1 MLKILTGI
9 ALASTLIVPAYAID
23 DQMILQQLETLGKH
37 KLAFPLAYQ
46 LAQKQD
52 NYEVWHNLA
61 KQYNELDTQFA
72 AYLQAWKKAEQINTQ
87 ETYEKFLELRP
98 DSMFNLMPIHRIF
111 ELVKAKNSI
120 EDYAKFIEK
129 FGEKF
134 PIAIEFIAAFN
145 KIQELSFEK
154 AKQVNTVEIFDDF
167 IKTFP
172 DAPQTKEAI
181 EISFNL
187 AKTRIEK
194 EIDSNP
200 EKLEK
205 TADKLYGEARR
216 IQDESGCQPKQYQT
230 KECKREL
237 FLPALRNYTLL
248 KLPLFDS
255 TASAIKMRDRE
266 EKIAF
271 ENALLDQQKRIE
283 NSIHEMKDAVVNTL
297 VEQNQLL
304 GKIVEGQQELV
315 KGQQDL
321 KMMFKQ
327 HHNIIEERLKQLN
340 QIKIDLSGLNFN
352 ISNDTL
358 NFKHSNPQT
367 SELSSTKTA
376 LQNNDLL
383 STIVSTVFDVAT
395 NFIPGSFVIKKLIRY
410 TPQIYRFAK
419 RFI

>member
-1 MLKILTGI
+1 MLKKYLSI
-9 ALASTLIVPAYAID
+9 TLLMIIVISPVYAID
-23 DQMILQQLETLGKH
+23 DQMILQQLETLGKRH
-37 KLAFPLAYQ
+37 LAFPLAYQ

-61 KQYNELDTQFA
+61 KQYDDLDTQFA
-72 AYLQAWKKAEQINTQ
+72 SYLQAWKKAEQINTQ

-98 DSMFNLMPIHRIF
+98 NSMFNLMAIHRIF
-111 ELVKAKNSI
+111 ELVKTKNSI
-120 EDYAKFIEK
+120 EDYAEFIEK
-129 FGEKF
+129 LGEKF
-134 PIAIEFIAAFN
+134 PVAIEFIDAFN
-145 KIQELSFEK
+145 RIQELSFEK
-154 AKQVNTVEIFDDF
+154 AKQINTMEIFDDF

-205 TADKLYGEARR
+205 MADKLYGEARR

-230 KECKREL
+230 KECKHEL

-266 EKIAF
+266 ERIAF

-283 NSIHEMKDAVVNTL
+283 NSIHEMKTEVVNVL
-297 VEQNQLL
+297 RKQNELL
-304 GKIVEGQQELV
+304 DKRFQELID
-315 KGQQDL
+315 GQKDL
-321 KMMFKQ
+321 KSTFEIHQKIMKEQ
-327 HHNIIEERLKQLN
+327 LTQLN
-340 QIKIDLSGLNFN
+340 QINVNLEREKLNNTLTFQTPMVQNHSFFSKLVSTGLNF
-352 ISNDTL
+352 IPYGGLIKTVI
-358 NFKHSNPQT
+358 QT
-367 SELSSTKTA
+367 
-376 LQNNDLL
+376 
-383 STIVSTVFDVAT
+383 I
-395 NFIPGSFVIKKLIRY
+395 
-410 TPQIYRFAK
+410 
-419 RFI
+419 RFINNARK

>member
-134 PIAIEFIAAFN
+134 PIAIEFIVAFN

-283 NSIHEMKDAVVNTL
+283 NSIHEMKTEVVNVL
-297 VEQNQLL
+297 RKQNELL
-304 GKIVEGQQELV
+304 DKRFQELID
-315 KGQQDL
+315 GQKDL
-321 KMMFKQ
+321 KSTFEIHQKIMKEQ
-327 HHNIIEERLKQLN
+327 LTQLN
-340 QIKIDLSGLNFN
+340 QINVNLEREKLNN
-352 ISNDTL
+352 TL
-358 NFKHSNPQT
+358 TFQTPMVQNHSFF
-367 SELSSTKTA
+367 SKL
-376 LQNNDLL
+376 
-383 STIVSTVFDVAT
+383 VSTGF
-395 NFIPGSFVIKKLIRY
+395 NFILPGGLIKTVIQTIL
-410 TPQIYRFAK
+410 
-419 RFI
+419 FINNARK

>member
-1 MLKILTGI
+1 MLKVLMGI
-9 ALASTLIVPAYAID
+9 VFASHLIAPVYAID
-23 DQMILQQLETLGKH
+23 EEMILQQLETLGKRD
-37 KLAFPLAYQ
+37 LVFLLAYQ

-52 NYEVWHNLA
+52 NYEVWHNLS
-61 KQYNELDTQFA
+61 KQYNALDTQFA
-72 AYLQAWKKAEQINTQ
+72 AYLQAWKKASQINTQ

-98 DSMFNLMPIHRIF
+98 KSMFNLLAIHQIF

-120 EDYAKFIEK
+120 EEYAKFIEK

-134 PIAIEFIAAFN
+134 PIAIEFIDAFN
-145 KIQELSFEK
+145 RIQELSFEK
-154 AKQVNTVEIFDDF
+154 AKQLNTVEIFDEF

-172 DAPQTKEAI
+172 DALQTKEAI
-181 EISFNL
+181 ELSFNL
-187 AKTRIEK
+187 SKTKIEK
-194 EIDSNP
+194 ELAEHPDQ
-200 EKLEK
+200 LEQIAK
-205 TADKLYGEARR
+205 KLYGEARR
-216 IQDESGCQPKQYQT
+216 IQDESGCQPKQYET
-230 KECKREL
+230 KECKHEL
-237 FLPALRNYTLL
+237 FLPALRNYKLL

-255 TASAIKMRDRE
+255 SESAIKMRDRE
-266 EKIAF
+266 ERIAF
-271 ENALLDQQKRIE
+271 ENELLAQQKRIE
-283 NSIHEMKDAVVNTL
+283 NSIHEMKDVVVNTL

-383 STIVSTVFDVAT
+383 STIVSTGFDVAT

>member
-9 ALASTLIVPAYAID
+9 TLASILIVPAYAID

-134 PIAIEFIAAFN
+134 PIAIEFIVAFN

-283 NSIHEMKDAVVNTL
+283 NSIHEMKTEVVNVL
-297 VEQNQLL
+297 RKQNELL
-304 GKIVEGQQELV
+304 DKRFQELID
-315 KGQQDL
+315 GQKDL
-321 KMMFKQ
+321 KSTFEIHQKIMKEQ
-327 HHNIIEERLKQLN
+327 LTQLN
-340 QIKIDLSGLNFN
+340 QINVNLEREKLNN
-352 ISNDTL
+352 TL
-358 NFKHSNPQT
+358 TFQTPMVQNHSFF
-367 SELSSTKTA
+367 SKL
-376 LQNNDLL
+376 
-383 STIVSTVFDVAT
+383 VSTGF
-395 NFIPGSFVIKKLIRY
+395 NFILPGGLIKTVIQTI
-410 TPQIYRFAK
+410 
-419 RFI
+419 RFINNARK

>member
-134 PIAIEFIAAFN
+134 PIAIEFIVAFN

-271 ENALLDQQKRIE
+271 EDALLDQQKRIE
-283 NSIHEMKDAVVNTL
+283 NSIHEMKVAVVNAL
-297 VEQNQLL
+297 AEQSKLLGIIIEQN
-304 GKIVEGQQELV
+304 K
-315 KGQQDL
+315 DL
-321 KMMFKQ
+321 KITIDNHYKAISQ
-327 HHNIIEERLKQLN
+327 QLE
-340 QIKIDLSGLNFN
+340 QIKQTNINLGGLNLDLSGSSFGYQPSNAKN
-352 ISNDTL
+352 DSMVSSIISTGIDTL
-358 NFKHSNPQT
+358 T
-367 SELSSTKTA
+367 T
-376 LQNNDLL
+376 
-383 STIVSTVFDVAT
+383 
-395 NFIPGSFVIKKLIRY
+395 FIPYGGLVKTVIRSIP
-410 TPQIYRFAK
+410 TIYRFAK

>member
-9 ALASTLIVPAYAID
+9 ALASTLIVPVYAID

-134 PIAIEFIAAFN
+134 PIAIEFIVAFN

-283 NSIHEMKDAVVNTL
+283 NSIHEMKTEVVNVL
-297 VEQNQLL
+297 RKQNELL
-304 GKIVEGQQELV
+304 DKRFQELID
-315 KGQQDL
+315 GQKDL
-321 KMMFKQ
+321 KSTFEIHQKIMKEQ
-327 HHNIIEERLKQLN
+327 LTQLN
-340 QIKIDLSGLNFN
+340 QINVNLEREKLNN
-352 ISNDTL
+352 TL
-358 NFKHSNPQT
+358 TFQTPMVQNHSFF
-367 SELSSTKTA
+367 SKL
-376 LQNNDLL
+376 
-383 STIVSTVFDVAT
+383 VSTGF
-395 NFIPGSFVIKKLIRY
+395 NFILPGGLIKTVIQTIL
-410 TPQIYRFAK
+410 
-419 RFI
+419 FINNARK

>member
-9 ALASTLIVPAYAID
+9 TLASILIVPVYAID

-134 PIAIEFIAAFN
+134 PIAIEFIVAFN

-271 ENALLDQQKRIE
+271 EDALLDQQKRIE
-283 NSIHEMKDAVVNTL
+283 NSIHEMKVAVVNAL
-297 VEQNQLL
+297 AEQSKLLGIIIEQN
-304 GKIVEGQQELV
+304 K
-315 KGQQDL
+315 DL
-321 KMMFKQ
+321 KITIDNHYKAISQ
-327 HHNIIEERLKQLN
+327 QLE
-340 QIKIDLSGLNFN
+340 QIKQTNINLGGLNLDLSGSSFGYQPSNAKN
-352 ISNDTL
+352 DSMVSSIISTGIDTL
-358 NFKHSNPQT
+358 T
-367 SELSSTKTA
+367 T
-376 LQNNDLL
+376 
-383 STIVSTVFDVAT
+383 
-395 NFIPGSFVIKKLIRY
+395 FIPYGGLVKTVIRSIP
-410 TPQIYRFAK
+410 TIYRFAK

>member
-134 PIAIEFIAAFN
+134 PIAIEFIVAFN

-266 EKIAF
+266 ERIAF

-283 NSIHEMKDAVVNTL
+283 NSIHEMKTEVVNVL
-297 VEQNQLL
+297 RKQNELL
-304 GKIVEGQQELV
+304 DKRFQELID
-315 KGQQDL
+315 GQKDL
-321 KMMFKQ
+321 KSTFEIHQKIMKEQ
-327 HHNIIEERLKQLN
+327 LTQLN
-340 QIKIDLSGLNFN
+340 QINVNLEREKLNN
-352 ISNDTL
+352 TL
-358 NFKHSNPQT
+358 TFQTPMVQNHSFF
-367 SELSSTKTA
+367 SKL
-376 LQNNDLL
+376 
-383 STIVSTVFDVAT
+383 VSTGF
-395 NFIPGSFVIKKLIRY
+395 NFILPGGLIKTVIQTVL
-410 TPQIYRFAK
+410 
-419 RFI
+419 FINNARK